1 MRKIMRESLY
11 LLLTSGE
18 GEELDRLV
26 PNWSENTDFSFLEDS
41 LDFNNS
47 EILGTRYPGLSYAD
61 FSSLRPEVP
70 ASSWRGMMNQ
80 LVARRLV
87 VKRSVRA
94 QQLSN
99 IESGDDSAVAAK
111 EDGQSRSTRRVVF
124 QLSRLGEEWLL
135 QNAFTN
141 LLGGRQPEFGNLTPF
156 SGGQTGSERSRS
168 VVGQPAAERKLSLV
182 LLKPATTTLSGKG
195 DKKTRPNYKQA
206 KKILSAAGYDSL
218 IPGVYLSQSGGY
230 SDVLWKSL
238 EESGFISVFIRV
250 PAQAMKPMSLSQLAQ
265 LTGSFDEEM
274 ILQGKYQQIITQIEQ
289 LLNKLT
295 KTKKLSPSH
304 KKQIGELVVSGLTL
318 ITQWRPLWSEHSLS
332 RADVQRLLVGVFLL
346 MRQYKRI

>member
-26 PNWSENTDFSFLEDS
+26 PNWTENTDFSFLENDF
-41 LDFNNS
+41 DFNNS
-47 EILGTRYPGLSYAD
+47 ETSGTRYSGLSYAD
-61 FSSLRPEVP
+61 FSSLRPDTS

-80 LVARRLV
+80 LVERRLV
-87 VKRSVRA
+87 VKRMVRVK
-94 QQLSN
+94 QPSN
-99 IESGDDSAVAAK
+99 VEPSDNSRIVPVKDSRLHA
-111 EDGQSRSTRRVVF
+111 TRRVVF

-135 QNAFTN
+135 QNAFAN
-141 LLGGRQPEFGNLTPF
+141 LLGGRQGPGNSESF
-156 SGGQTGSERSRS
+156 SSVLTGSERSS
-168 VVGQPAAERKLSLV
+168 SEGGHPLAERKLSLV
-182 LLKPATTTLSGKG
+182 LLKPASTTSPDKG
-195 DKKTRPNYKQA
+195 NKKARPNYKQA

-218 IPGVYLSQSGGY
+218 MPGVYLSQSGGY

-238 EESGFISVFIRV
+238 EDNGFVSVFIRV

-274 ILQGKYQQIITQIEQ
+274 ILQGKYQQIITQVEQ